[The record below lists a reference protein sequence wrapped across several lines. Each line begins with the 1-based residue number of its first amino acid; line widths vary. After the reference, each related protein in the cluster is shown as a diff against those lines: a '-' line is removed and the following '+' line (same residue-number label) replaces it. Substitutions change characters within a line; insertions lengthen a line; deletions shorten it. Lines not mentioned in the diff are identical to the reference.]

1 VEQLLTKDEQAK
13 VEEILPLL
21 KMKMLA
27 RQITGNEHFE
37 AILAD
42 AKPAMR
48 RQVYEQIVPHILFKP
63 KAFIAMKFHGKKR
76 KKYAQL

>member
-1 VEQLLTKDEQAK
+1 MGTAKELTPAEQKTVEAIKL
-13 VEEILPLL
+13 
-21 KMKMLA
+21 KMLA

-48 RQVYEQIVPHILFKP
+48 RAVYEQIKPHVLFKP
-63 KAFIAMKFHGKKR
+63 KAFITMKFHGKKR
-76 KKYAQL
+76 SKHAQL